1 MKRLTKLP
9 SDQPLNILI
18 AGKTG
23 VGKSTLINSI
33 FGEELTHTAVGKPQT
48 EKVIKISKAS
58 SPVNIYDTRGFE
70 LAEAGRK
77 ISQKEIDD
85 LIKSLYLAGQSEE
98 YLHVIWYCINAQS
111 KRIESAE
118 LKLINHF
125 SKKVPVILVLTQ
137 AYGQEAQAFQ
147 EILAEMPELKVVTII
162 PVVAETVKL
171 GISDVPVTGLSQLVD
186 ETYQLLPEAVAQS
199 FINSQK
205 VSMQKKVETAH
216 KIALAYI
223 GTTFG
228 SSFVP
233 IPFADAL
240 TLVPIQVAMLTHL
253 TKVFNLPIKKSVL
266 TNLTAAI
273 LGTSLTTQLGR
284 YVSGNLFKLIPGVG
298 SVGGGVISGGV
309 AAIITRVL
317 ATSYIQV
324 LKVVSEGQAVGQK
337 FTNREIIALTK
348 KQYKEALKKGKK

>member
-1 MKRLTKLP
+1 MKSLKPLP

-23 VGKSTLINSI
+23 VGKSTLINSV
-33 FGEELTHTAVGKPQT
+33 FGEELTKTALGKPET
-48 EKVIKISKAS
+48 EQVIKITNPNSL
-58 SPVNIYDTRGFE
+58 VNIYDTRGFE
-70 LAEAGRK
+70 LAKEGRK
-77 ISQKEIDD
+77 ISQQEIDD
-85 LIKSLYLAGQSEE
+85 LINSLYLAGQSED

-111 KRIESAE
+111 KRIESTE
-118 LKLINHF
+118 LKLISHF

-137 AYGQEAQAFQ
+137 AYGQESEKFK
-147 EILAEMPELKVVTII
+147 EILAEMPELKVVRIL

-171 GISDVPVTGLSQLVD
+171 SISDVPVTGLSQLVD

-199 FINSQK
+199 FISSQK
-205 VSMQKKVETAH
+205 VSMQIKVQTAH

-223 GTTFG
+223 ATTFG

-240 TLVPIQVAMLTHL
+240 ALVPIQVAMLTHL

-266 TNLTAAI
+266 TNLTAVI
-273 LGTSLTTQLGR
+273 LGTSLTTHLGR
-284 YVSGNLFKLIPGVG
+284 YVSGSLFKLIPGAG

-309 AAIITRVL
+309 AAIITQVL

-324 LKVVSEGQAVGQK
+324 LKIVAEGQAVGQK
-337 FTNREIIALTK
+337 FTNREIIDLTK
-348 KQYKEALKKGKK
+348 KQYKKALKKSK